1 MAHKEVD
8 HNLSVTIGVFIAL
21 VAGAALFY
29 NFVSKAEELVVVTD
43 QSFAFGKLEI
53 QSDKLD
59 RERKSMQATISA
71 DNAQLVND
79 LQVAVRAA
87 NLAQLGGSKMSN
99 PQHEVAVQFAA
110 DEAAV
115 AVPDGYKNFVS
126 LGDDLYHECLT
137 AFAGVQSA
145 LESSAVTFDAASASV
160 QPGFEVYA
168 ETCGNALPMLKQVG
182 IVDEKG
188 RWIDADSGPYML
200 ELLNRLRFANIISL
214 RKKPTL
220 SLGDY
225 EREILY
231 RWRVANPA
239 IPVLDRMRY
248 IDTAE
253 TEVKG
258 FPANEMRGNLYFQ
271 SGDFAKAAASYEIAC
286 AKHPADMQL
295 KKYCAFLDNKIGTT
309 VAAH

>member
-8 HNLSVTIGVFIAL
+8 HNLSVTIGVFVAL
-21 VAGAALFY
+21 VLGAALFY

-43 QSFAFGKLEI
+43 QSFNFGKLEI

-59 RERKSMQATISA
+59 RERTSMQAKVSA
-71 DNAQLVND
+71 DNAQLVTD

-99 PQHEVAVQFAA
+99 PQHEIAVQFAA

-115 AVPDGYKNFVS
+115 AIPDGYKNFVS
-126 LGDDLYHECLT
+126 LGDDLFHECLT

-145 LESSAVTFDAASASV
+145 LASASVTFDALSTSV

-188 RWIDADSGPYML
+188 QWIDPDSGPYML
-200 ELLNRLRFANIISL
+200 ELLNRLRFANIINL

-225 EREILY
+225 ERDILY
-231 RWRVANPA
+231 RWRVTNPA
-239 IPVLDRMRY
+239 IPVLDRMKY
-248 IDTAE
+248 IDAAE
-253 TEVKG
+253 IEVKG
-258 FPANEMRGNLYFQ
+258 FPANEMRGKLYFQ
-271 SGDFAKAAASYEIAC
+271 AGDFAKAAASYEIAC
-286 AKHPADMQL
+286 SKHPADMQL

>member
-8 HNLSVTIGVFIAL
+8 HNLSVTIGVFAAL
-21 VAGAALFY
+21 VLGAALFY

-43 QSFAFGKLEI
+43 QSFDFGKLEI
-53 QSDKLD
+53 QSGKLD
-59 RERKSMQATISA
+59 LERKSMQAKVSA
-71 DNAQLVND
+71 QNAKLVKE

-99 PQHEVAVQFAA
+99 PQHEIAVQFAA

-115 AVPDGYKNFVS
+115 AIPDGYKNFVS

-137 AFAGVQSA
+137 AFTGIQSA
-145 LESSAVTFDAASASV
+145 LASSSLTFEDASTSV

-182 IVDEKG
+182 VVDDKG
-188 RWIDADSGPYML
+188 QWIDPDSGPYML

-231 RWRVANPA
+231 RWRVTNPT

-248 IDTAE
+248 IDSAE
-253 TEVKG
+253 TEVKR

-286 AKHPADMQL
+286 TKHPADLQL
-295 KKYCAFLDNKIGTT
+295 KKYCDYLNHKIGTT